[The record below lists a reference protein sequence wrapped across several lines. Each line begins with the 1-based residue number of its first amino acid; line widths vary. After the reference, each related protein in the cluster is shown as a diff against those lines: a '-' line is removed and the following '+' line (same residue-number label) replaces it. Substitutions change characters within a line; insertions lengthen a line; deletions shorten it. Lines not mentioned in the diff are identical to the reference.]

1 MPVDEEFKV
10 DRPFLFMLRHNP
22 TGIWLSIGRL
32 VKPEERSEST
42 FTSALNNVANN
53 LGSIIVPIEAAD
65 DKNAKSSSSSGSSES
80 NLFLSVLSVVI
91 ILILSQTGLFVSLYW
106 QKIVVNPIEHK

>member
-32 VKPEERSEST
+32 VKPEKRSEST

-53 LGSIIVPIEAAD
+53 LGSIIVPIEAAKPRFLHLYVCIVCSPSGNGVM
-65 DKNAKSSSSSGSSES
+65 DKA
-80 NLFLSVLSVVI
+80 LAC
-91 ILILSQTGLFVSLYW
+91 
-106 QKIVVNPIEHK
+106 